1 MRPRTIFAVFLAGF
15 FGVGLTPAEAAPAGE
30 LHTFY
35 GQVKAVDFSRKT
47 ITLKSEGKSYVFH
60 VTNETKIR
68 GPRGSAS
75 LGAIQVWH
83 GAAVVMRVGEGG
95 RGVAVIIRFDP
106 MAGSLKYLALYS
118 LTTMQGKT
126 VSGMAFNN
134 YVVYEPPA
142 DGWSTTLTYEQ
153 FRPSMFVLSVN
164 PDGTVADVKPIQGL
178 GYADLNAR
186 AVKWLKKWRFRP
198 HSVTEVRMPFAYGYT
213 WR

>member
-1 MRPRTIFAVFLAGF
+1 MRPRTIFAALVAGF
-15 FGVGLTPAEAAPAGE
+15 FAVALTPAEAAPAAE

-35 GQVKAVDFSRKT
+35 GQVKAIDLSRKT
-47 ITLKSEGKSYVFH
+47 ITLKSQGKSYVFH
-60 VTNETKIR
+60 VTNETKIS

-83 GAAVVMRVGEGG
+83 GAAVVMRVGEDG
-95 RGVAVIIRFDP
+95 RGIAIIIRFDP
-106 MAGSLKYLALYS
+106 TAGSLKYLALYS
-118 LTTMQGKT
+118 LTTTQGKT

-142 DGWSTTLTYEQ
+142 DGWSTTLTYQ
-153 FRPSMFVLSVN
+153 RFRPSMFVLSVN
-164 PDGTVADVKPIQGL
+164 PDGTVADARAIQGL

-198 HSVTEVRMPFAYGYT
+198 NSVTEVRMPFAYGYT